1 MQLNHPRRL
10 TATIAALAV
19 IAGLTLAATPAANAA
34 NATNAANPANPANA
48 AEPSAASASTDDPF
62 ANATVSQSSK
72 LDGDASPSWGP
83 ELAIDGDTSG
93 VSPAISH
100 TALEANPWWQAD
112 LGSVVDVE
120 SVVVW
125 NRTDCCSNRLASFSV
140 FLSAEPFTS
149 TDPAVVRAQPGVE
162 EHTVTTAPSP
172 FVTIPVELD
181 ARYLRIQI
189 EGTQYLSLAEVQLLP
204 AGHSTSMSR
213 TTVPAFD
220 TWADAAGSLT
230 LDETTRV
237 VIDPASRDLAA
248 VAFGDDE
255 FASKKTTAET
265 AQVFA
270 RDLAEV
276 SGLDPEVGTGTPRG
290 GDIVFAL
297 ENTEGTEQSTGRDG
311 YALEI
316 ADGIVRVSANTTSGL
331 YYGGRSVL
339 QALRA
344 HDDHRT
350 LGNGSGL
357 DVPSMELRANTIDV
371 SREYWEPRNIE
382 DVIRQMGWQK
392 QNVLIF
398 HFDDAEYFRLNSPAY
413 PGLADPEF
421 SYDREQIQRFVE
433 LGAEHNVTVIP
444 AFEYPAHVSAK
455 ASYFHIGMGDGP
467 LEVEPGYGPR
477 ETGADAT
484 NTCGQPYTHSHLKP
498 DFTLNFMN
506 PKAMRVSKEMLDEFV
521 PWFDA
526 PWVHIGGDEV
536 PAQLNNCPAL
546 QAWFAQQPDIKT
558 LADVEAAFINELDAH
573 LEGMGKRTVAYNG
586 FENGVPAGAQP
597 KVDTDVIVQ
606 LWTGPNNPASLAAY
620 DKIMGNESHYYL
632 VPARSSYPKVGAIF
646 GAEPAAM
653 QVDPANPKHLGLGMH
668 IWGDDL
674 GWAEGQYLES
684 IAYLPRS
691 ATAERTWNAG
701 PPAAGETL
709 ATFTARLAAIG
720 TAPDYTG
727 VVPVSATDDG
737 RPIHDWVAAETA
749 FPAGIFDAHS
759 TSNRRP
765 LTEVCGLNGMTP
777 LFSNVSDVT
786 DPVQGVVKQLGG
798 NGAAAGWHM
807 GAVEVSGDWSYAV
820 NVKVP
825 ASVTGRVQLLDSRS
839 GAWLKPDADGV
850 LRTQASSI
858 DFALAGSGQVGFV
871 NNGGAVS
878 FSYAAPRDQWVQL
891 VFVSTAGS
899 TVLYANGVQVG
910 AVDSTLPLPRSWFA
924 APRLVQLQG
933 MQVYAEALS
942 GAEVAEQ
949 YGTGVPVVPEAN
961 CQPRFV
967 PEPPAEL
974 KDVVEFEPSSG
985 PNVEV
990 TVGERC
996 MAGKVFL
1003 SVRVSNLEDVSVDVT
1018 VSTAYGDKRFAAVA
1032 PGRNAVHAF
1041 NTRSTAIDAGTVTVT
1056 AVGDL
1061 GGGGAV
1067 TGEYTVEH
1075 AAMSC

>member
-1 MQLNHPRRL
+1 MQLNRPRRL
-10 TATIAALAV
+10 TATIAAVAV
-19 IAGLTLAATPAANAA
+19 IAGLTLVASPG
-34 NATNAANPANPANA
+34 ANA
-48 AEPSAASASTDDPF
+48 AEPPPAAASNVDPL

-93 VSPAISH
+93 VSPAITH
-100 TALEANPWWQAD
+100 TAFEANPWWQAD
-112 LGSVVDVE
+112 LGSVHDVE

-125 NRTDCCSNRLASFSV
+125 NRTDCCTDRLASFSV

-149 TDPAVVRAQPGVE
+149 TDPDVVRAQPGIE
-162 EHTVTTAPSP
+162 EHRITTAPSR

-189 EGTQYLSLAEVQLLP
+189 EGEGILSLAEVQLLP
-204 AGHSTSMSR
+204 TGHSTSMSR

-230 LDETTRV
+230 LDESTRV

-248 VAFGDDE
+248 VAFGDAE

-276 SGLDPEVGTGTPRG
+276 SGLDPEVGTGTPRA
-290 GDIVFAL
+290 GDVVFDL
-297 ENTEGTEQSTGRDG
+297 EDTSGTEQSTGRDG
-311 YALEI
+311 YALRI
-316 ADGIVRVSANTTSGL
+316 ADGVVRVSANTTSGL

-357 DVPSMELRANTIDV
+357 DVPSMALRANTIDV
-371 SREYWEPRNIE
+371 SREYWEPRNVE

-413 PGLADPEF
+413 PGLADPAF

-433 LGAEHNVTVIP
+433 LGAEHNVTVVP

-467 LEVEPGYGPR
+467 LEVEPGYGER
-477 ETGADAT
+477 DTGADAT
-484 NTCGQPYTHSHLKP
+484 NTCGQPYTHSHLEP

-536 PAQLNNCPAL
+536 PSQLNNCPAL

-558 LADVEAAFINELDAH
+558 LADVEASFINELDAH

-586 FENGVPAGAQP
+586 FENGVPAGTRP

-620 DKIMGNESHYYL
+620 DKIMGNGSHYYL
-632 VPARSSYPKVGAIF
+632 VPARVGGSTYPNVGAIF
-646 GAEPAAM
+646 SATAAAM
-653 QVDPANPKHLGLGMH
+653 HVDPANPRHLGLGMH

-701 PPAAGETL
+701 PPATGETL

-720 TAPDYTG
+720 TAPDYSG
-727 VVPVSATDDG
+727 VVPVSPTDDG
-737 RPIHDWVAAETA
+737 RPIHDWVAADTA
-749 FPAGIFDAHS
+749 FPAGTFDAHS

-777 LFSNVSDVT
+777 LFSNVSNAT
-786 DPVQGVVKQLGG
+786 DPVQGAVKQLGG

-807 GAVEVSGDWSYAV
+807 GAAEVSGDWSYAV

-839 GAWLKPDADGV
+839 GAWLKPDADG
-850 LRTQASSI
+850 LLGTQASSI

-871 NNGGAVS
+871 NNGNAVP

-891 VFVSTAGS
+891 VFVSSAGS
-899 TVLYANGVQVG
+899 SVLYANGAQVG
-910 AVDSTLPLPRSWFA
+910 SVGSTLPLPRAWFA

-942 GAEVAEQ
+942 SDEVAAQ

-974 KDVVEFEPSSG
+974 KDVVEFEPG
-985 PNVEV
+985 VEV
-990 TVGERC
+990 EVDQRC
-996 MAGKVFL
+996 LGGKVF
-1003 SVRVSNLEDVSVDVT
+1003 VTARVHNLESVPIGV
-1018 VSTAYGDKRFAAVA
+1018 VISTAYGDKRFAAVA
-1032 PGRNAVHAF
+1032 AGKNAAHAF
-1041 NTRSTAIDAGTVTVT
+1041 NTRSASIDAGAVVVT
-1056 AVGDL
+1056 ATLDDGSGPVS
-1061 GGGGAV
+1061 
-1067 TGEYTVEH
+1067 GEYRVEYPEH
-1075 AAMSC
+1075 SC